1 MNATLGVSKRGSMGG
16 AGFGAL
22 TGGPVQNGSSMGFIP
37 PLRDRE
43 RDVSAGRP
51 QRSNGAP
58 ASDGRDALRESFNA
72 SGRLNGGTG
81 GGAVRSSL
89 APSQGPSS
97 PGAKRITRAA
107 SQPSMNVRGDT
118 ADGPSGII
126 HTVESLRVMCEDSL
140 WSNRLRGFEIINE
153 RLNRIL
159 AQRGAGA
166 GGEEGYGRESFSAS
180 SSNIEGVLDMAVLH
194 LGDAHQKVAVEAM
207 SVLST
212 CVQSFTAQ
220 TVGKLGVLLAALFNR
235 LADRRAQI
243 K

>member
-1 MNATLGVSKRGSMGG
+1 MNATLGISKRGSIGG

-22 TGGPVQNGSSMGFIP
+22 NGGPIQNGSTMGFIP

-51 QRSNGAP
+51 QRSNVALIT
-58 ASDGRDALRESFNA
+58 DGREEVRNSFSA
-72 SGRLNGGTG
+72 TGRLNGGTG

-107 SQPSMNVRGDT
+107 SQPAMNIRGDT
-118 ADGPSGII
+118 PDGPSGII

-159 AQRGAGA
+159 AQRGAG

-207 SVLST
+207 SVLGT

-220 TVGKLGVLLAALFNR
+220 TLGKLGVLLAALFNR